1 MGKLQDYFVGN
12 KGRLMKKWLHY
23 FDIYERHFGRFV
35 GQEVNLM
42 EIGVFHGGSLQMW
55 KHYFGDQA
63 TIYGLDVNPRVKSL
77 EEDRIHILIGDQG
90 NRKFWKGVKPSL
102 PVFDIIIDDGGH
114 TMDQQRITFE
124 EMYPLLSPTGVYVV
138 EDMHTS
144 YWPRFGGG
152 YERSDS
158 FVEYSKRLIDKLN
171 AWHSKDKRLTVDT
184 FTESTWSMSY
194 YDSVLVV
201 EKRPIVRPS
210 TISSGFPS
218 WEKKHQ

>member
-1 MGKLQDYFVGN
+1 MGKLEDYFVGN
-12 KGRLMKKWLHY
+12 KGRLMTKWLHY

-35 GQEVNLM
+35 GQEVNVL

-63 TIYGLDVNPRVKSL
+63 AIYGLDVNPRVKSL

-90 NRKFWKGVKPSL
+90 DRNFWTGVKPSL

-124 EMYPLLSPTGVYVV
+124 ELYPLLSPTGVYLI
-138 EDMHTS
+138 EDLHTS

-152 YERSDS
+152 YERPDS

-171 AWHSKDKRLTVDT
+171 AWHS
-184 FTESTWSMSY
+184 TWSMSY
-194 YDSVLVV
+194 YDSVLVI
-201 EKRPIVRPS
+201 EKRPIVRPAS
-210 TISSGFPS
+210 ISSGFSS
-218 WEKKHQ
+218 WKK